1 MDKHKQQTQRYRIL
15 DGLKTLNTPTTPAE
29 LAGVLHE
36 PENSTGACLSVAYNV
51 GCLKRT
57 EEKPY
62 AYEYV
67 RKALTPEAV
76 YDKMAEYERERR
88 RHYNAAKKREQ
99 KSGANGKG
107 KGQASGVDVWIT
119 ITFGGATHQLTLAE
133 AQSVFDGLAQLPF
146 LRRPDVAP
154 YKDPAS

>member
-29 LAGVLHE
+29 LAGVLNE

-88 RHYNAAKKREQ
+88 RHYNAAKKREA
-99 KSGANGKG
+99 KSSNGKG
-107 KGQASGVDVWIT
+107 KGQATGVDVWIT
-119 ITFGGATHQLTLAE
+119 ITFGGATHELTLAE
-133 AQSVFDGLAQLPF
+133 AQAVYDGLKSLPF
-146 LRRPDVAP
+146 LSHAMDLAVRSEPR
-154 YKDPAS
+154 S